1 MLGCT
6 RRAVDKVVQ
15 AFKAGGNLA
24 VGQLRWGSGR
34 LMKFHGLSQEEMD
47 VAVSKYTMRRQVGL
61 SMK

>member
-47 VAVSKYTMRRQVGL
+47 VAVSK
-61 SMK
+61 